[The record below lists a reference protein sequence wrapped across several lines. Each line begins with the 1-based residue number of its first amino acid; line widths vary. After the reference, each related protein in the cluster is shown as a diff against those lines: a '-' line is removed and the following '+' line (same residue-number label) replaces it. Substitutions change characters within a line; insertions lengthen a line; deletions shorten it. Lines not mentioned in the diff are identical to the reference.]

1 MKKYKIGYTD
11 GVYDL
16 FHTGHLNM
24 IETAKSQC
32 EHLIVGVH
40 GDDVVEGYKHR
51 RPIINE
57 DGRRR
62 ILASVADV
70 DEAVITR
77 FRDKM
82 KLWEKYHFDV
92 IFIGDDWK
100 GTERWNRFEKELA
113 QVGVDV
119 VYVPYTKGISTTE
132 IRQRIKLGD
141 RKKIAV
147 TMGDPAGLGAE
158 ITVKALSKEDVYRQC
173 IPIVIG
179 DRAALEDALDFCH
192 LKLELNEI
200 QEPKEA
206 KGLPGTIDLI
216 NLGLLQPHGW
226 EYKQNS
232 ALCGDA
238 SFQYIIKGIE
248 LAKAKQIDA
257 VTTAPINKE
266 SLHMGGHKYSGHT
279 EIFAEY
285 TNTPKY
291 AMLLASGIRSDRK
304 LCVIHVSTHVS
315 LREACDRVKK
325 DRVVEVIKLAD
336 KGMKLLGF
344 ENPRIAVAG
353 LNPHCSEDGLFGHE
367 EADEIIPAIAAA
379 KELGYDVYG
388 PVPPDTVFVK
398 SMGGESD
405 VVVAMYH
412 DQGHIPLKLCGFSM
426 NPVTKQYTSMSGIN
440 CTIGLP
446 VIRTSVDHGTAYGK
460 AGEGRANEESMLD
473 AIYAAVTIANNWG
486 KYGGNEQAEY

>member
-1 MKKYKIGYTD
+1 MAKKYNIGYTD

-62 ILASVADV
+62 IIESVVGV

-100 GTERWNRFEKELA
+100 GTERWNKFEKELGKI
-113 QVGVDV
+113 GVDV

-132 IRQRIKLGD
+132 IRERIMLGD
-141 RKKIAV
+141 RKKVAI
-147 TMGDPAGLGAE
+147 TMGDPAGIGAE
-158 ITVKALSKEDVYRQC
+158 ITVKALAREEVYRQC

-179 DRAALEDALDFCH
+179 DRVALEDAIGFCN
-192 LKLELNEI
+192 LKLKLNEI
-200 QEPKEA
+200 KEPKEA
-206 KGLPGTIDLI
+206 RGRLGFVDFID
-216 NLGLLQPHGW
+216 LGLLKPHGW
-226 EYKQNS
+226 EYKKNS

-238 SFQYIIKGIE
+238 SFQYVIKGIE
-248 LAKAKQIDA
+248 LAKAGQVDA
-257 VTTAPINKE
+257 VATAPINKE

-285 TNTPKY
+285 TDTPKY
-291 AMLLASGIRSDRK
+291 AMLLASGLRSDRK

-325 DRVVEVIKLAD
+325 ERVLEVIKLAD

-344 ENPRIAVAG
+344 ENPRIAVSG

-367 EADEIIPAIAAA
+367 EAEKIIPAIRAAQ
-379 KELGYDVYG
+379 ELGYDVTG

-405 VVVAMYH
+405 IVVAMYH
-412 DQGHIPLKLCGFSM
+412 DQGHIPLKLCGFAM

-473 AIYAAVTIANNWG
+473 AIYAAVTIANNWQ
-486 KYGGNEQAEY
+486 KYGGGI

>member
-1 MKKYKIGYTD
+1 MKKYKVGYTD

-57 DGRRR
+57 EGRRR

-100 GTERWNRFEKELA
+100 GTERWNKFEKELA

-132 IRQRIKLGD
+132 IRERIKLGD
-141 RKKIAV
+141 RKKIAI
-147 TMGDPAGLGAE
+147 TMGDPAGVGAE
-158 ITVKALSKEDVYRQC
+158 ITVKALSKEEVYRQC

-179 DRAALEDALDFCH
+179 DRAALEDALDFCN

-206 KGLPGTIDLI
+206 KGLPGTIDYI
-216 NLGLLQPHGW
+216 NLGLLQPYGW
-226 EYKQNS
+226 EYKKNS

-248 LAKAKQIDA
+248 LAKAKHVDA
-257 VTTAPINKE
+257 VATAPINKE

-315 LREACDRVKK
+315 LKEACERVKK

-353 LNPHCSEDGLFGHE
+353 LNPHCSEEGLFGHE

-446 VIRTSVDHGTAYGK
+446 IIRTSVDHGTAYGK

-473 AIYAAVTIANNWG
+473 AIYAAVTIANNWK
-486 KYGGNEQAEY
+486 KYVEA